1 MIELVYKIRAT
12 ERTPYKNFHFKKYFK
27 TWDKC
32 YEFVNIRRLK
42 SYETK
47 EVDREWERRGY
58 EEHE

>member
-1 MIELVYKIRAT
+1 MIELIYKMRAT

-27 TWDKC
+27 TCDKC
-32 YEFVNIRRLK
+32 YEFVNIRHLK

-47 EVDREWERRGY
+47 EVFGMGPKGY

>member
-32 YEFVNIRRLK
+32 YEFVNSRRFK